1 MWYVAVFFGGAVV
14 GFMLGTKFG
23 GGLYQKVKRVED
35 NLPNAG

>member
-14 GFMLGTKFG
+14 GFLLGMKYG
-23 GGLYQKVKRVED
+23 PGAWQKVKSVED